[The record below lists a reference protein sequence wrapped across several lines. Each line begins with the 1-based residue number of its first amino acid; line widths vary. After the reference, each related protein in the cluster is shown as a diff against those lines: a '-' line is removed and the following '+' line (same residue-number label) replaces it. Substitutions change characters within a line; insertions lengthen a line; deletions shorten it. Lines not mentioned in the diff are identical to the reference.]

1 MSTQAI
7 QSAASSVAESVPRSS
22 VVDVEE
28 CPRVVAS
35 ASAPQS
41 REDVFLLTVLVKVVD
56 AYGQDHIARV
66 LLDSASQPNLIT
78 DRLARRLHL
87 KRTSVN
93 VTIQGAGNTSK
104 KVKESI
110 FARIKSRNDSF
121 ECGVDLLLMDTLTAD
136 LPAQDICIAD
146 WQIPQNLS
154 LADPMFNKS
163 QQIDMVLGAKHY
175 HSFFPSTARL
185 QLADNLPTLVDSVFG
200 WVVTGSASII
210 HPIQRQS
217 ITPSVVAVSMPTL
230 EECIERFWKTEELTV
245 DNNYSVEECHCE
257 DFFQSTTSRDETGR
271 YIVRLPRKP
280 DFDAMLGESKI
291 GALRRFEQ
299 LERRLE
305 RDQKLKEEYH
315 DFMREYLF
323 LGHMRLVELDD
334 GNRTYYLPHHPVIKE
349 ASTTTKVTRALQHVA
364 SDEGNNKPVAGQALR
379 KNFNVDDF
387 IGGEKITEEAI
398 QLREEL
404 ANLLLKGGF
413 MLRKWTSN
421 RLEVLQGLQDDQIG
435 TQSSLQFTP
444 NESIKAL
451 GIRWEPESDTLRF
464 DSPIQQR
471 NEPPTKRSILSDIAR
486 LFDPLG
492 LIAPIVVRAKILMQ
506 ELWSLSCDWDDP
518 VPHIIRLKWEKFRL
532 ELPRIATYRID
543 RYAFLP
549 DAQIEL
555 HTFAD
560 ASTSAYGAC
569 TYVRC
574 ENALGTVRI
583 RLLASKSKVAPLK
596 RLTIARLELC
606 ACVLAAH
613 LHHRIKQAIHIN
625 VSASYFWSDS
635 AVCLY
640 WLRAPPSAWKTFVAN
655 RVSEVQHF
663 THGSKW
669 NHISGSENPADLVSR
684 GMSVEDFL
692 QSEDWKHG
700 PSWLA
705 HQQSSWPIS
714 NLPAVSEDIL
724 ETKSVVA
731 SIQTITSINP
741 WFLRWSSYTR
751 LLHTVGY
758 CLRFVTRTR
767 SKARTQSIASLTGIE
782 LDAQSLTVQELVNAN
797 ALLIRLAQQDVFGD
811 EIKDLQRGNT
821 VMKKSPIRRMCPF
834 IDPEGILRVGG
845 RLNLSQLPYQSKH
858 PALLP
863 KDHPFTRL
871 IGEHYHRKLLHGGG
885 RLLLSS
891 IREEYWPLNGRRLV
905 HSIVRNCF
913 RCIRHR
919 PQPAH
924 QQIGQLP
931 AARVIPSRPFSNTG
945 VDYAGPLYM
954 KPIHKRAAPGK
965 SLPVHIYMLRN
976 KGCPP
981 RGAKRELG
989 ELFARFRSQNEQSI
1003 IASACTDQGITWHL
1017 TPPKAPHFGGLWE
1030 AAVKTAKRHLFRQL
1044 ESAMNSRPLLPMS
1057 DDPNDLAALT
1067 PAHFLIGTSMY
1078 ALPDPATQHT
1088 PVGALEHL
1096 QKLQHHVQKFW
1107 VHWRTEYL
1115 QEMMRDTKL
1124 AARNDEI
1131 RPGRMV
1137 ILVDEMV
1144 PTTRWPL
1151 ARITEVHPG
1160 RDRLNRVVSLR
1171 TAKGVIIRP
1180 ITRICLLPCFEPVL
1194 DQEQREEEVDD
1205 PNSHS

>member
-1 MSTQAI
+1 MHKSSCIHLLMRQRLHTEHAHT
-7 QSAASSVAESVPRSS
+7 SVAKMLWVPY
-22 VVDVEE
+22 E
-28 CPRVVAS
+28 
-35 ASAPQS
+35 
-41 REDVFLLTVLVKVVD
+41 F
-56 AYGQDHIARV
+56 
-66 LLDSASQPNLIT
+66 
-78 DRLARRLHL
+78 
-87 KRTSVN
+87 
-93 VTIQGAGNTSK
+93 
-104 KVKESI
+104 
-110 FARIKSRNDSF
+110 
-121 ECGVDLLLMDTLTAD
+121 
-136 LPAQDICIAD
+136 
-146 WQIPQNLS
+146 
-154 LADPMFNKS
+154 
-163 QQIDMVLGAKHY
+163 
-175 HSFFPSTARL
+175 
-185 QLADNLPTLVDSVFG
+185 
-200 WVVTGSASII
+200 
-210 HPIQRQS
+210 
-217 ITPSVVAVSMPTL
+217 
-230 EECIERFWKTEELTV
+230 
-245 DNNYSVEECHCE
+245 
-257 DFFQSTTSRDETGR
+257 
-271 YIVRLPRKP
+271 
-280 DFDAMLGESKI
+280 
-291 GALRRFEQ
+291 
-299 LERRLE
+299 
-305 RDQKLKEEYH
+305 
-315 DFMREYLF
+315 
-323 LGHMRLVELDD
+323 
-334 GNRTYYLPHHPVIKE
+334 
-349 ASTTTKVTRALQHVA
+349 
-364 SDEGNNKPVAGQALR
+364 
-379 KNFNVDDF
+379 
-387 IGGEKITEEAI
+387 
-398 QLREEL
+398 
-404 ANLLLKGGF
+404 
-413 MLRKWTSN
+413 
-421 RLEVLQGLQDDQIG
+421 
-435 TQSSLQFTP
+435 
-444 NESIKAL
+444 
-451 GIRWEPESDTLRF
+451 
-464 DSPIQQR
+464 
-471 NEPPTKRSILSDIAR
+471 
-486 LFDPLG
+486 
-492 LIAPIVVRAKILMQ
+492 
-506 ELWSLSCDWDDP
+506 
-518 VPHIIRLKWEKFRL
+518 
-532 ELPRIATYRID
+532 
-543 RYAFLP
+543 
-549 DAQIEL
+549 
-555 HTFAD
+555 
-560 ASTSAYGAC
+560 
-569 TYVRC
+569 
-574 ENALGTVRI
+574 

-741 WFLRWSSYTR
+741 WFLLVVVLYSTTPHCRI
-751 LLHTVGY
+751 LLPFRNKNTFKGQNPVNCTPH
-758 CLRFVTRTR
+758 
-767 SKARTQSIASLTGIE
+767 GIE

-797 ALLIRLAQQDVFGD
+797 AFLTRLAQQDVFGD

-821 VMKKSPIRRMCPF
+821 IMKKSPIRRMCPF

-954 KPIHKRAAPGK
+954 KPIHKRAALAK
-965 SLPVHIYMLRN
+965 AYLCIFICFAT

-1088 PVGALEHL
+1088 PVGASLILSSEAPASRS
-1096 QKLQHHVQKFW
+1096 KFW

>member
-1 MSTQAI
+1 
-7 QSAASSVAESVPRSS
+7 
-22 VVDVEE
+22 
-28 CPRVVAS
+28 
-35 ASAPQS
+35 
-41 REDVFLLTVLVKVVD
+41 
-56 AYGQDHIARV
+56 
-66 LLDSASQPNLIT
+66 
-78 DRLARRLHL
+78 
-87 KRTSVN
+87 
-93 VTIQGAGNTSK
+93 
-104 KVKESI
+104 
-110 FARIKSRNDSF
+110 
-121 ECGVDLLLMDTLTAD
+121 
-136 LPAQDICIAD
+136 
-146 WQIPQNLS
+146 
-154 LADPMFNKS
+154 
-163 QQIDMVLGAKHY
+163 
-175 HSFFPSTARL
+175 
-185 QLADNLPTLVDSVFG
+185 
-200 WVVTGSASII
+200 
-210 HPIQRQS
+210 
-217 ITPSVVAVSMPTL
+217 
-230 EECIERFWKTEELTV
+230 
-245 DNNYSVEECHCE
+245 
-257 DFFQSTTSRDETGR
+257 
-271 YIVRLPRKP
+271 
-280 DFDAMLGESKI
+280 
-291 GALRRFEQ
+291 
-299 LERRLE
+299 
-305 RDQKLKEEYH
+305 
-315 DFMREYLF
+315 
-323 LGHMRLVELDD
+323 
-334 GNRTYYLPHHPVIKE
+334 
-349 ASTTTKVTRALQHVA
+349 
-364 SDEGNNKPVAGQALR
+364 
-379 KNFNVDDF
+379 
-387 IGGEKITEEAI
+387 
-398 QLREEL
+398 
-404 ANLLLKGGF
+404 
-413 MLRKWTSN
+413 
-421 RLEVLQGLQDDQIG
+421 
-435 TQSSLQFTP
+435 
-444 NESIKAL
+444 
-451 GIRWEPESDTLRF
+451 
-464 DSPIQQR
+464 
-471 NEPPTKRSILSDIAR
+471 
-486 LFDPLG
+486 
-492 LIAPIVVRAKILMQ
+492 
-506 ELWSLSCDWDDP
+506 
-518 VPHIIRLKWEKFRL
+518 
-532 ELPRIATYRID
+532 
-543 RYAFLP
+543 
-549 DAQIEL
+549 
-555 HTFAD
+555 
-560 ASTSAYGAC
+560 
-569 TYVRC
+569 
-574 ENALGTVRI
+574 
-583 RLLASKSKVAPLK
+583 
-596 RLTIARLELC
+596 
-606 ACVLAAH
+606 
-613 LHHRIKQAIHIN
+613 
-625 VSASYFWSDS
+625 
-635 AVCLY
+635 
-640 WLRAPPSAWKTFVAN
+640 
-655 RVSEVQHF
+655 
-663 THGSKW
+663 
-669 NHISGSENPADLVSR
+669 
-684 GMSVEDFL
+684 MSVEDFL

-731 SIQTITSINP
+731 SIQTTTSINP

-758 CLRFVTRTR
+758 CLRFVTKTR
-767 SKARTQSIASLTGIE
+767 SKARTQSIAPLTGIE

-797 ALLIRLAQQDVFGD
+797 ALLTRLAQQDVFGD

-954 KPIHKRAAPGK
+954 KPIHKRAAPAKAYLCIFICFATKAVHLELVGDL
-965 SLPVHIYMLRN
+965 STQGFIAALRRFIARRGIPAHIYSDN
-976 KGCPP
+976 GKNFE
-981 RGAKRELG
+981 GAKRELG

-1044 ESAMNSRPLLPMS
+1044 GNTRLSFEACYTILHQIESAMNSRPLLPMS

-1180 ITRICLLPCFEPVL
+1180 ITRICLLPCFEPIL
-1194 DQEQREEEVDD
+1194 DQEQREETIDD
-1205 PNSHS
+1205 PNSHP